1 MNWEHISN
9 IQTSFKVIISLFDIV
24 YKSSMTLRSTY
35 AVITTQKGRYDMEK
49 HERKLYLLATF
60 ITVVHEWDQLCE

>member
-24 YKSSMTLRSTY
+24 YKSSKTLRSTD
-35 AVITTQKGRYDMEK
+35 AVITKQTGGYDMEK
-49 HERKLYLLATF
+49 HECRLCLLAIF
-60 ITVVHEWDQLCE
+60 ITVVHE

>member
-9 IQTSFKVIISLFDIV
+9 IQTSFKVIISLFDFV
-24 YKSSMTLRSTY
+24 YKSSMTLRRTY

-49 HERKLYLLATF
+49 HERKLYLLVTF
-60 ITVVHEWDQLCE
+60 ITVVHE

>member
-9 IQTSFKVIISLFDIV
+9 IQTSFKVIFSLFDIV

-35 AVITTQKGRYDMEK
+35 AVITKQTGRYDMEK
-49 HERKLYLLATF
+49 HECKLYLPAIF
-60 ITVVHEWDQLCE
+60 ITVVHE

>member
-35 AVITTQKGRYDMEK
+35 AVIRKQTSRYDMEK
-49 HERKLYLLATF
+49 HECKLYLLAIF
-60 ITVVHEWDQLCE
+60 ITVVHE

>member
-35 AVITTQKGRYDMEK
+35 AVIRKQTGRYDMKK
-49 HERKLYLLATF
+49 HECKLYLLAIF
-60 ITVVHEWDQLCE
+60 ITVVHE